1 MVLQRTM
8 PPSSPSSSRYMSPQE
23 SQSYGV
29 FEVSSSWVAK
39 HGEECLLV
47 DIRNLDDFLGEH
59 GHIPG
64 AELVPVSSLE
74 QQSQEW
80 NMETP
85 VVLISDDTSVAAEAA
100 DMLTAMD
107 FSQVLVMKGG
117 MQVWHQRNLPISHSW

>member
-1 MVLQRTM
+1 MVLHRTM
-8 PPSSPSSSRYMSPQE
+8 PQSSPSSSYRPRSQE
-23 SQSYGV
+23 TQSHGV
-29 FEVSSSWVAK
+29 FEVSSMWVAK
-39 HGEECLLV
+39 HGDDCLLV
-47 DIRNLDDFLGEH
+47 DIRNLEEFLGES
-59 GHIPG
+59 GHVPG

-107 FSQVLVMKGG
+107 FSQVMVMKGG
-117 MQVWHQRNLPISHSW
+117 MQAWHQRNLPISHSW